1 MQILLGKNWHQLDAH
16 QVVQLLNSDAEF
28 GLDKFEIA
36 RRQER
41 FGRNIIATEK
51 RQSPLLRFL
60 KQFNNPLM
68 ILLVA
73 SSIITA
79 VVKDLLDAAI
89 IFAVVLINAIVSFVQ
104 ESQAEAAID
113 ALIGSLA
120 AESLVLRYGRQ
131 EKVSA
136 QELVPGDIVLL
147 NAGDKVPADMRII
160 SSKNLQ
166 ISEAALTGES
176 LPAEKA
182 HDRALPVDAVLGD
195 RVNMAYAS
203 TLVTSG
209 TGKGVVIATKEYTEI
224 GRISKL
230 ISTAEQLQTP
240 LTRKIA
246 QFSQW
251 VLFAILALSAGV
263 VGINLLQGQD
273 LIDTITSAIALAVAM
288 IPEGLPTA
296 LTVTLAIGVQRMAKK
311 NAIIRRL
318 PAVEALGSTTV
329 ICSDK
334 TGTLTQNEM
343 TVQEIFSGGLIFS
356 VSGIGYKPQGEIHLD
371 GKTIS
376 SAPSGALLHTLLAGV
391 LNNDAA
397 LDASQPKITFS
408 GDPTEV
414 ALLAAGAK
422 AGITR
427 ASAEKQSPRVDIV
440 PFDSATKFMAT
451 LHKEENKNVIYIKGA
466 LESLEDKLA
475 FTLTAD
481 GEMQPLSDLQ
491 QITDRADN
499 MASRG
504 LRVLA
509 FAMKEMPADT
519 DHINPSDLEES
530 LVFLGLQGMLD
541 PPRMEVASAVAACQ
555 SAGISVKMITGD
567 HPLTAASIARQI
579 GIIRTDTDQ
588 SSRTITG
595 RELAQLTDEQLIA
608 SIDDIDVFSR
618 VSPDQKLRLVEALQS
633 QSHVVSMTGDGVNDG
648 PALKRAD
655 IGIAMGITGTDV
667 AKEASDMVLTDDNFT
682 TIENAVEEGRGIFD
696 NIIKIISWTL
706 PTNIGEGLI
715 ILVSMLLGEVL
726 PIIPIQILWINMVTV
741 GVLGIVL
748 ALESK
753 DPGIMERKPRD
764 PSDPIITG
772 WLAPRIIFVGLMILL
787 SGFLL
792 FEWELSLGASLEVA
806 RSVAVNAVV
815 FTEIFFLFNSRSLIY
830 SPFKIGFFSN
840 RWLIAGTIVMIGLQ
854 ILFTY
859 APFMNIIFGS
869 PPFGFSAWWR
879 LLGFGFV
886 TFALVEIEKKLRLQ
900 KMTPGNED
908 SLIDS

>member
-1 MQILLGKNWHQLDAH
+1 MQILLGKNWHQLPPQ
-16 QVVQLLNSDAEF
+16 QVVQLLNSDSEF

-41 FGRNIIATEK
+41 FGRNVIATEK
-51 RQSPLLRFL
+51 KQSALIRFL

-89 IFAVVLINAIVSFVQ
+89 IFAVVLVNAIVSFVQ
-104 ESQAEAAID
+104 ESQAEAAIE

-160 SSKNLQ
+160 AAKNLQ

-182 HDRALPVDAVLGD
+182 HDRVLPEDTVIGD

-224 GRISKL
+224 GRISQL
-230 ISTAEQLQTP
+230 ISSAEQLQTP

-251 VLFAILALSAGV
+251 VLVAILALSAGV

-273 LIDTITSAIALAVAM
+273 LVDTIISAIALAVAM

-329 ICSDK
+329 ICTDK

-343 TVQEIFSGGLIFS
+343 TVQEIFSGGQLFS
-356 VSGIGYKPQGEIHLD
+356 VSGIGYNPQGDIRLGTD
-371 GKTIS
+371 TLS
-376 SAPSGALLHTLLAGV
+376 PAPASALYRTLLAGV
-391 LNNDAA
+391 LDNDAA
-397 LDASQPKITFS
+397 LDASTAELTFS

-422 AGITR
+422 ADITR
-427 ASAEKQSPRVDIV
+427 AGAEKQSPRVDIL

-451 LHKEENKNVIYIKGA
+451 LHRQDNKHVIYIKGA
-466 LESLEDKLA
+466 LESLENKLA
-475 FTLTAD
+475 FIMAAD
-481 GEMQPLSDLQ
+481 GAIQPLSGLQ
-491 QITDRADN
+491 QITDRADT

-509 FAMKEMPADT
+509 FAMKEVPAGT
-519 DHINPSDLEES
+519 DHITAADLEDG

-555 SAGISVKMITGD
+555 SAGIAVKMITGD

-579 GIIRTDTDQ
+579 GIMRTDADQ

-595 RELAQLTDEQLIA
+595 RELSKLTDDQLIA
-608 SIDDIDVFSR
+608 AIKDIDVFSR
-618 VSPDQKLRLVEALQS
+618 VSPDQKLRLVEALQT
-633 QSHVVSMTGDGVNDG
+633 QGNVVSMTGDGVNDG

-753 DPGIMERKPRD
+753 DPGIMERAPRD

-815 FTEIFFLFNSRSLIY
+815 FTEIFFLLNSRSLIY
-830 SPFKIGFFSN
+830 SPFQIGFFKN
-840 RWLIAGTIVMIGLQ
+840 RWLIIGIIAMVGLQ
-854 ILFTY
+854 ALFTY
-859 APFMNIIFGS
+859 APFMNAIFS
-869 PPFGFSAWWR
+869 SAPFGFNAWWR
-879 LLGFGFV
+879 LIAFGLL
-886 TFALVEIEKKLRLQ
+886 TFIIVEIEK
-900 KMTPGNED
+900 
-908 SLIDS
+908 LIRRRKKAAA

>member
-1 MQILLGKNWHQLDAH
+1 MQILLGKNWHQLPPQ
-16 QVVQLLNSDAEF
+16 QVVQLLNSDPEF

-41 FGRNIIATEK
+41 FGRNVIATEK
-51 RQSPLLRFL
+51 KQSALIRFL

-89 IFAVVLINAIVSFVQ
+89 IFAVVLVNAIVSFVQ
-104 ESQAEAAID
+104 ESQAEAAIES
-113 ALIGSLA
+113 LIGSLA

-160 SSKNLQ
+160 TAKNLQ

-182 HDRALPVDAVLGD
+182 HDRVLPEETVIGD

-224 GRISKL
+224 GRISQL
-230 ISTAEQLQTP
+230 ISSAEQLQTP

-251 VLFAILALSAGV
+251 VLVAILALSAGV

-273 LIDTITSAIALAVAM
+273 LVDTITSAIALAVAM

-329 ICSDK
+329 ICTDK

-343 TVQEIFSGGLIFS
+343 TVQEIFSGGQLFS
-356 VSGIGYKPQGEIHLD
+356 VSGIGYNPQGDIRLGAD
-371 GKTIS
+371 TLLPAPD
-376 SAPSGALLHTLLAGV
+376 SALYRTLLAGV
-391 LNNDAA
+391 LDNDAA
-397 LDASQPKITFS
+397 LDASAAELSFS

-422 AGITR
+422 ASITR
-427 ASAEKQSPRVDIV
+427 AGAEKQSPRVDIL
-440 PFDSATKFMAT
+440 PFDSAAKFMAT
-451 LHKEENKNVIYIKGA
+451 LHRQDNKHVIYIKGA
-466 LESLEDKLA
+466 LESLENKLA
-475 FTLTAD
+475 FIMAAD
-481 GEMQPLSDLQ
+481 GAVQPLSGLQ
-491 QITDRADN
+491 QITYRADN

-509 FAMKEMPADT
+509 FAMKEMPAGT
-519 DHINPSDLEES
+519 DHITSADLEDG

-541 PPRMEVASAVAACQ
+541 PPRMEVASAIAACQ
-555 SAGISVKMITGD
+555 SAGIAVKMITGD

-579 GIIRTDTDQ
+579 GIMRTDAGQ

-595 RELAQLTDEQLIA
+595 RELTQLTDDQLIA
-608 SIDDIDVFSR
+608 AIKDIDVFSR
-618 VSPDQKLRLVEALQS
+618 VSPDQKLRLVEALQT
-633 QSHVVSMTGDGVNDG
+633 QGNVVSMTGDGVNDG

-753 DPGIMERKPRD
+753 DPGIMERAPRD

-815 FTEIFFLFNSRSLIY
+815 FTEIFFLLNSRSLIY
-830 SPFKIGFFSN
+830 SPFQIGFFKN
-840 RWLIAGTIVMIGLQ
+840 RWLIIGIIAMVGLQ
-854 ILFTY
+854 ALFTY
-859 APFMNIIFGS
+859 APFMNAIFS
-869 PPFGFSAWWR
+869 SAPFGFNAWWR
-879 LLGFGFV
+879 LLGFALL
-886 TFALVEIEKKLRLQ
+886 TFIIVEIEK
-900 KMTPGNED
+900 
-908 SLIDS
+908 LIRRRKKAAA

>member
-1 MQILLGKNWHQLDAH
+1 MQILLGKNWHQLPPK
-16 QVVQLLNSDAEF
+16 QVVQLLNADAEF

-41 FGRNIIATEK
+41 FGRNVIATEK
-51 RQSPLLRFL
+51 KQSTLVRFL

-73 SSIITA
+73 SSIVTA
-79 VVKDLLDAAI
+79 IVKDLLDASI
-89 IFAVVLINAIVSFVQ
+89 IFAVVLVNAIVSFVQ
-104 ESQAEAAID
+104 ESQAEAAIE

-176 LPAEKA
+176 LPAVKV
-182 HDRALPVDAVLGD
+182 HDRVLSDDTVIGD

-224 GRISKL
+224 GRISQL
-230 ISTAEQLQTP
+230 ISSAEQLQTP

-246 QFSQW
+246 QFSHW
-251 VLFAILALSAGV
+251 VLVAILALSAGV
-263 VGINLLQGQD
+263 VSINLLQGRD
-273 LIDTITSAIALAVAM
+273 LADTITSAIALAVAM

-329 ICSDK
+329 ICTDK

-343 TVQEIFSGGLIFS
+343 TVQEIFSGGQIFS
-356 VSGIGYKPQGEIHLD
+356 VSGIGYKPQGDIRFGAD
-371 GKTIS
+371 TVTPAPA
-376 SAPSGALLHTLLAGV
+376 SALFRTLLGAV

-397 LDASQPKITFS
+397 LDASQPILTFS

-427 ASAEKQSPRVDIV
+427 AAAEKMNPRVDII
-440 PFDSATKFMAT
+440 PFDSAAKFMAT
-451 LHKEENKNVIYIKGA
+451 LHKEGNKRIIYIKGA
-466 LESLEDKLA
+466 LESIEDKLA
-475 FTLTAD
+475 FTMKSD
-481 GEMQPLSDLQ
+481 GTTQPMSNMQ
-491 QITDRADN
+491 QIIDMADN

-509 FAMKEMPADT
+509 FAMKELPADT
-519 DHINPSDLEES
+519 DHITPADLES
-530 LVFLGLQGMLD
+530 GLVFLGLQGMLD
-541 PPRMEVASAVAACQ
+541 PPRMEVASAISACQ

-579 GIIRTDTDQ
+579 GIISADGDQ

-608 SIDDIDVFSR
+608 SIMDIDVFSR

-633 QSHVVSMTGDGVNDG
+633 QDNVVSMTGDGVNDG

-715 ILVSMLLGEVL
+715 ILLSMLLGEVL

-753 DPGIMERKPRD
+753 DPGIMERAPRD

-806 RSVAVNAVV
+806 RTVAVNAVV
-815 FTEIFFLFNSRSLIY
+815 FTEIFFLLNSRSLIY
-830 SPFKIGFFSN
+830 SPFQIGFFRN
-840 RWLIAGTIVMIGLQ
+840 RWLIVGIIAMVGLQ
-854 ILFTY
+854 ALFTY
-859 APFMNIIFGS
+859 APFMNAIFS
-869 PPFGFSAWWR
+869 SAPFGFNAWWR
-879 LLGFGFV
+879 LLGFGLLTFV
-886 TFALVEIEKKLRLQ
+886 IVEVDKLLRRRI
-900 KMTPGNED
+900 KAAAV
-908 SLIDS
+908 

>member
-555 SAGISVKMITGD
+555 SAGIAVKMITGD

-869 PPFGFSAWWR
+869 APFGFSAWWR

>member
-869 PPFGFSAWWR
+869 APFGFSAWWR